1 MLIRTNPN
9 EVRSIHI
16 KTQQDLIM
24 TNDILQT
31 LQKIVHLHDGV
42 AESSQPNT
50 LNVLLPEDVADS
62 LDIKEEVTFTTTA
75 DVHDSY
81 FVTYNSE
88 ILKKFETLLAQKGQ
102 VATFGVKYEG
112 YLKTTGFEK
121 TVANTLTPLN
131 GLIRVQDAKAETT
144 PYWLCNIAY
153 IGRADENRLGKVS
166 FIINALT
173 GVAPIEIG
181 DALLWEFDRIAVV
194 EDNKY
199 TMPFDILSGMIEKL
213 SKSLIEKNLDHWRKS
228 LRRKQQ
234 RDEDRL
240 TSYYGI
246 IIQEIKE
253 KLKKKNLQGEDKQR
267 ELDRIEAT
275 KRESKRKLTDI
286 RERYALKV
294 EAQLHSALVVQ
305 LPTVHIQCELV
316 RKKQRRQ
323 VTVILNPFSKQIEPL
338 RCEKSD
344 VPVSSFYLSDED
356 VKIISA
362 ECWH

>member
-1 MLIRTNPN
+1 
-9 EVRSIHI
+9 
-16 KTQQDLIM
+16 M

-62 LDIKEEVTFTTTA
+62 LGIKEEVTFTTTA
-75 DVHDSY
+75 DVHDGY

-112 YLKTTGFEK
+112 
-121 TVANTLTPLN
+121 
-131 GLIRVQDAKAETT
+131 ETT

-194 EDNKY
+194 EDNFKP

-213 SKSLIEKNLDHWRKS
+213 SNSLIEKNLDHWRKS

-246 IIQEIKE
+246 IIQEIRE
-253 KLKKKNLQGEDKQR
+253 KINKKNLQGEDKQR

-275 KRESKRKLTDI
+275 KRESKRKQTDI

-294 EAQLHSALVVQ
+294 EAQLHSALVIQ

-323 VTVILNPFSKQIEPL
+323 VTVIWNPFSKQIEPL
-338 RCEKSD
+338 RCEKSE
-344 VPVSSFYLSDED
+344 VPVSSFYLSDDE